1 MVVLHL
7 AFFDYNYFNQILGGK
22 KYIVANMKL
31 KLIIP
36 LPLKIM
42 ITVSFYHK
50 EKAIKHSL
58 I

>member
-42 ITVSFYHK
+42 ITVSF
-50 EKAIKHSL
+50 
-58 I
+58 